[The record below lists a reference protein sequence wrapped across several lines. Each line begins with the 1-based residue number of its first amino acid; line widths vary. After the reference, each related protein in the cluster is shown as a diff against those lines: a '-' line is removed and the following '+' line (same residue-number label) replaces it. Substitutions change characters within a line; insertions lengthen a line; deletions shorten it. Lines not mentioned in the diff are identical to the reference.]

1 MVFCLDQCAFCY
13 LVCIYPRV
21 NGLLTSWALGK
32 AADGGTGTGL
42 AKHLTL
48 HNYFPFLLAFWPI
61 FELIVL
67 LAGQEVIL
75 RKTGSCKGARER
87 TSEAAIDLEKKKG
100 GKIRLKD
107 TQQLKQA

>member
-21 NGLLTSWALGK
+21 NGLLTSWALGQGYRVLLPLLGVPRG
-32 AADGGTGTGL
+32 GGTGTGL

-48 HNYFPFLLAFWPI
+48 NYFPFLLDFWPI

-75 RKTGSCKGARER
+75 RKTGNCKGARER
-87 TSEAAIDLEKKKG
+87 TSEAAIDLEKK
-100 GKIRLKD
+100 
-107 TQQLKQA
+107 